1 MSNDAV
7 ATCYERPV
15 VQLWV
20 IAGLISLI
28 VFLTYLKIEQAKQT
42 GLTIEEYIQQEE
54 HWIA

>member
-1 MSNDAV
+1 MSKDAE

-28 VFLTYLKIEQAKQT
+28 VFLTYLKIEQTKQT